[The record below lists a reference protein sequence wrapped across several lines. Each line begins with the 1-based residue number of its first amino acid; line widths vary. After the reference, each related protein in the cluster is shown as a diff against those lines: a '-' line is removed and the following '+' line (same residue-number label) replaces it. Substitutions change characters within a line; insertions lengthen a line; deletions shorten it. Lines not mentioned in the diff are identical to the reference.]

1 MWFAIKGIPP
11 CYRDEHMNN
20 ITGRDLF
27 RTLVEDILNSELTDE
42 QLAYFA
48 LQLHRMFTVE
58 INEAT
63 TTILYTNSTIK
74 SVQAH
79 TKQELAKLEKCKCIE
94 KYKQILESIKKKEC
108 DNLKRLF
115 NSLFIQQTKH
125 TKNHLKF
132 CQEYYISQEYQLK
145 DTIEADIRSSEKEG
159 SIAEKYSATNTIRKI
174 DKDLRGFETKNL
186 ELKKRKN
193 NNDDENDK

>member
-1 MWFAIKGIPP
+1 
-11 CYRDEHMNN
+11 MNN
-20 ITGRDLF
+20 INGRDLF
-27 RTLVEDILNSELTDE
+27 KALSEDILNSELTDD
-42 QLAYFA
+42 QVAYLT
-48 LQLHRMFTVE
+48 LQIHRMFTVE

-79 TKQELAKLEKCKCIE
+79 TKQELAKLKKCECIK
-94 KYKQILESIKKKEC
+94 KYKETLESIKKKES
-108 DNLKRLF
+108 NGLKRIF

-132 CQEYYISQEYQLK
+132 CQEYYISQEYRLK
-145 DTIEADIRSSEKEG
+145 DTIEADIYTSEKEG
-159 SIAEKYSATNTIRKI
+159 SVTEKYSATNTIRKI

-186 ELKKRKN
+186 KLRKIKN